1 MFQDN
6 NVKMFLGSNVEMF
19 QNRNV
24 DLFPANNADLF
35 QNSPVEVFPNS
46 NVPMFP
52 ANNVSLCPSKNAT
65 KFVKIYSGVKFV
77 TEIKSL
83 SVFYFPLY
91 VPSISSLHFTK
102 IKLVSAKMF
111 TLED

>member
-1 MFQDN
+1 MYQN
-6 NVKMFLGSNVEMF
+6 RNVEMSPSRNVEMF

-24 DLFPANNADLF
+24 DLFQGNNADLF
-35 QNSPVEVFPNS
+35 QNSRVEVFPNS

-52 ANNVSLCPSKNAT
+52 ANNVNLCPSKNAT

-83 SVFYFPLY
+83 SVFYFPLC
-91 VPSISSLHFTK
+91 VPSILSLHFTK